1 MLFYIWNIKNKEISN
16 GIAYLKLDKKI
27 VKEIYV
33 VGLPAIIMQA
43 LMSFMTYGVNIIF
56 GAVSML
62 SLIHI

>member
-43 LMSFMTYGVNIIF
+43 LMFRKLN
-56 GAVSML
+56 
-62 SLIHI
+62 